1 MHPEGNT
8 CCPITQVGVC
18 IPLPLIS
25 RPLHK
30 YEDGNEKRSR
40 VAVTSWHVEYF
51 SRSVRASRVSVCRVS
66 GFFGVS
72 QRARVAVPLK
82 AAHEWR
88 HCEYVAS
95 VSYRVPSFV
104 GDRWIYDVVNW
115 SNAFET
121 RGGPGSMRWWKS
133 TFVGVERKTELALRR
148 SVAIYGGGGGN
159 MPVCCVTGSTKI
171 KLCGR
176 QALSYRIFSGTPV
189 AWNGIISLT

>member
-1 MHPEGNT
+1 MLGTFPQ
-8 CCPITQVGVC
+8 C
-18 IPLPLIS
+18 S
-25 RPLHK
+25 RLTRF
-30 YEDGNEKRSR
+30 GMQ
-40 VAVTSWHVEYF
+40 
-51 SRSVRASRVSVCRVS
+51 SVWLFWCQST
-66 GFFGVS
+66 
-72 QRARVAVPLK
+72 RARVAVPLK